1 MKPRIGFGRRS
12 DVAHDTEPEP
22 LVAEVDAGAVEDRED
37 PASFTEPS
45 RAANE
50 APIRPDLGPPAPG
63 PQSANQPGSGLG
75 LVISIAIS
83 AIVFV
88 LAIYATG
95 SPTTDPLPLAQTT
108 NALYWTVSVVAAVA
122 AGVGAL
128 FADRSAARSDER
140 FNDDSP
146 LLNTAWIVPV
156 VSTAAAVLLV
166 ATFHNTTMIVA
177 GPLIAFLGNAGSL
190 LSRDLL
196 DDADDSAQR
205 TASTIQALVI
215 HSVAFL
221 ALSAIYLNKLPTPV
235 TALLAAV
242 VGTLLAVEALDR
254 APETDAGNSRRVGR
268 CRGCHPVDVVAD
280 TWLDRWGGPLRRLL
294 LRRGHHPNNARARRT
309 SAARCNR
316 VWSRPIRGVP
326 RLGHHG
332 MTDSPETGVDSRGDT
347 SSVHQLLLRLDLA
360 MEVLEG
366 LDELGV
372 DTRAQV
378 EELLAHLERQIA
390 DSS

>member
-1 MKPRIGFGRRS
+1 MKRFGRR
-12 DVAHDTEPEP
+12 PEETRG
-22 LVAEVDAGAVEDRED
+22 AQHERAAGDEDAGAEGDRDTDLPLLE
-37 PASFTEPS
+37 SGRS
-45 RAANE
+45 ANE
-50 APIRPDLGPPAPG
+50 TPIRPDLGPPAPG
-63 PQSANQPGSGLG
+63 PQSASQPGSGLG

-95 SPTTDPLPLAQTT
+95 SPTTNPLPLAQTT
-108 NALYWTVSVVAAVA
+108 NALYWSVAVVASVA

-140 FNDDSP
+140 QDDETP

-205 TASTIQALVI
+205 TATTIQALVI

-221 ALSAIYLNKLPTPV
+221 ALSGIYLNKLPTPV
-235 TALLAAV
+235 TALLAGTV
-242 VGTLLAVEALDR
+242 STLLAVEALDR
-254 APETDAGNSRRVGR
+254 SGGDRGRKLTLAILAGAAVAAAVTPLMWWPTHGWTGGAVLFVVFYCAVGTIQT
-268 CRGCHPVDVVAD
+268 V
-280 TWLDRWGGPLRRLL
+280 L
-294 LRRGHHPNNARARRT
+294 
-309 SAARCNR
+309 
-316 VWSRPIRGVP
+316 
-326 RLGHHG
+326 
-332 MTDSPETGVDSRGDT
+332 ERGD
-347 SSVHQLLLRLDLA
+347 LRLRDAVEYGLVPLGAFLVLA
-360 MEVLEG
+360 I
-366 LDELGV
+366 
-372 DTRAQV
+372 TA
-378 EELLAHLERQIA
+378 
-390 DSS
+390 